1 MTFWTAC
8 NTCKILH
15 EFERKYLGN
24 KLVCP
29 GCNKS
34 FKAVEADMNDGFEEE
49 EEEENETLGDFLLK
63 KKKHMKKKKKKG
75 IGKMGC
81 EKDEIF
87 KGNGEVGCEKGE
99 SFKVVEAVLNDG
111 SEEDEEGDKTLG
123 DFLLKKKKGIGK
135 MGCEKGES
143 FKGNGE
149 VGCEKGESFKVVE
162 AVLIDG
168 SEEDE
173 EGDKT
178 LGDFMLKKKKKKKN
192 MKKKINGKMGCE
204 KDEIFKGDDELV
216 CEKGEICK
224 GYGEVGCENG
234 ENLKCDDEVGIVGR
248 LRKRTRLVGEVL
260 DSSEPKRVVGSE
272 EETMTLAQFQSKVKR
287 KFHQGKVK
295 GKEKEEKMEKKLEG
309 SVRRKGLR
317 LERNSDTS
325 GGELEGMVVADLD
338 SVKRKRLRSERHV
351 DTSGEELE
359 VMATADL
366 DSVKRKGLRSERH
379 IDTSGEEL
387 EVMAVADLDS
397 VKRKGLRSER
407 HMDTSGEELKV
418 MAVADS
424 DFYDFD
430 KDRVERSFKKGQV
443 WAVYDG
449 DDDGMPRQY
458 VLIDETVSA
467 NPFNVMISWLDFHN
481 NGNGDGKIVTR
492 EKLGFKI
499 PCGRFKV
506 AKKASIG
513 SVNVFSHVVDCDR
526 AAREVFKI
534 YPKKGSVWALYSEA
548 SLDAD
553 EGNRCYDI
561 VVFLTSYSEMNGISM
576 AYLEKVDGYKTVFK
590 RQESGSH
597 AVRFLGKDEF
607 CLISHQIPAR
617 KFPYDEDHE
626 LLKDCWE
633 LDPASLPSDLLTV
646 GGIDN

>member
-1 MTFWTAC
+1 MMTFWTAC
-8 NTCKILH
+8 NTCKVLH

-34 FKAVEADMNDGFEEE
+34 FKAVEAVMNDGFDEVEEE
-49 EEEENETLGDFLLK
+49 DETLGDFLLK
-63 KKKHMKKKKKKG
+63 KKKKKKKKKKNVKKKKG

-81 EKDEIF
+81 EKGVIFMGDDEVGCEKGESFKVAEAFLIDGSEEDEEEDKTLGDFMLKKKKNMKKKMNGKMGCEKGGVFKGYGAVGCERGEIF

-99 SFKVVEAVLNDG
+99 
-111 SEEDEEGDKTLG
+111 
-123 DFLLKKKKGIGK
+123 I
-135 MGCEKGES
+135 
-143 FKGNGE
+143 FKGN
-149 VGCEKGESFKVVE
+149 
-162 AVLIDG
+162 D
-168 SEEDE
+168 
-173 EGDKT
+173 
-178 LGDFMLKKKKKKKN
+178 
-192 MKKKINGKMGCE
+192 
-204 KDEIFKGDDELV
+204 
-216 CEKGEICK
+216 
-224 GYGEVGCENG
+224 EVGCENG
-234 ENLKCDDEVGIVGR
+234 ENFKGDDEVGIVGR
-248 LRKRTRLVGEVL
+248 LRKRTRSVGEVL
-260 DSSEPKRVVGSE
+260 ESSEPKRVVGSE

-287 KFHQGKVK
+287 KFHQEMVK
-295 GKEKEEKMEKKLEG
+295 GKEKEEKMKKKLEG
-309 SVRRKGLR
+309 SVRRKASR
-317 LERNSDTS
+317 LERHRDTS
-325 GGELEGMVVADLD
+325 GGELEAMVV
-338 SVKRKRLRSERHV
+338 
-351 DTSGEELE
+351 
-359 VMATADL
+359 ADL

-379 IDTSGEEL
+379 MDTTEEEL

-407 HMDTSGEELKV
+407 HMDTSGEELEV

-481 NGNGDGKIVTR
+481 NGDGKIVSR

-526 AAREVFKI
+526 AAREVYKI

-561 VVFLTSYSEMNGISM
+561 VLFLTSYSEMNGISM

-617 KFPYDEDHE
+617 KFPCDEDHE

-633 LDPASLPSDLLTV
+633 LDPASLPSDLLTI